1 MSLKDVYRRF
11 LADPRSAPL
20 ASDAS
25 LIYITT
31 TTKLDGA
38 SAVINYLT
46 KQQRG
51 IKTKSENILDLIE
64 SANSLCLDIETTL
77 EFVSGSGGA
86 YLPSL
91 DDNFLA
97 GHVAT
102 FPTVHIVRFNSQN
115 QIQNVRI
122 YWDQASLLKQVDVI
136 GSRGRAWPVR
146 EPQDQI
152 RLIKSS
158 VSSGPADDG
167 PAPTSSLPSETAKES
182 NDREEPRKQASP
194 GKKHIKDPHAADSLF
209 ELLSPGKDRSDPVRP
224 PRAPASA
231 QPQQREYGEIFGDHD
246 DVDLDAI
253 EASPSRSRNTARAG
267 VGKNYQGSRIF
278 DNEEAGAGDGGHE
291 QIAYRAHPK
300 RFDHFE
306 LGADN
311 SQREVQEKPGRPM
324 SRQAPHWDF
333 DDFVTPE
340 KPKRQLRGEEI
351 RHFGWSDDE
360 PDLTS
365 PPVRP
370 RVVHAR
376 PDAETHFQLT
386 DAPEEDKN
394 APRIISSYQ
403 NKGMGLYKNHL
414 FKDNEGTENAPL
426 SAVNNGPNRKNEFET
441 HWSMAESPQKSEVSR
456 ENQKPIPGDRQKA
469 VKNMESSWDTHES
482 PKPPVKMTPPQ
493 RRSVRYVNQRSWD
506 ISDDK

>member
-20 ASDAS
+20 ASDVS

-38 SAVINYLT
+38 SAVVSHFT
-46 KQQRG
+46 KQQRN
-51 IKTKSENILDLIE
+51 IKTKSEIVLDAIE
-64 SANSLCLDIETTL
+64 SANSICLDIESTY
-77 EFVSGSGGA
+77 EFVSGNGGA

-115 QIQNVRI
+115 EIQNVRI

-136 GSRGRAWPVR
+136 GSRGRGWPVR
-146 EPQDQI
+146 EPKDQI
-152 RLIKSS
+152 RLIKNSIA
-158 VSSGPADDG
+158 SGPADDG
-167 PAPTSSLPSETAKES
+167 PAPTSSLPADTEKDG
-182 NDREEPRKQASP
+182 NEPNKQASP

-231 QPQQREYGEIFGDHD
+231 KPPPREYSELFGDHG
-246 DVDLDAI
+246 DVDIDPPGT
-253 EASPSRSRNTARAG
+253 PSRSRNTAKAG
-267 VGKNYQGSRIF
+267 VGKNHQASRIF
-278 DNEEAGAGDGGHE
+278 DTDEAGAEGGHE

-311 SQREVQEKPGRPM
+311 SQREVHEKPGRPV

-340 KPKRQLRGEEI
+340 KPKRPLRGEEI

-370 RVVHAR
+370 RGGQAR
-376 PDAETHFQLT
+376 PDAETHFQLA
-386 DAPEEDKN
+386 DAPEEDQN
-394 APRIISSYQ
+394 GPRIISSYQ

-414 FKDNEGTENAPL
+414 FNDKEGDENAPL
-426 SAVNNGPNRKNEFET
+426 SVVNNGPNRKKEFET
-441 HWSMAESPQKSEVSR
+441 HFSLTDESPQKGAASR
-456 ENQKPIPGDRQKA
+456 ENQKPVPGDRQRA
-469 VKNMESSWDTHES
+469 LKNMESSWDNYDQS
-482 PKPPVKMTPPQ
+482 PRPPVKMTPPQ
-493 RRSVRYVNQRSWD
+493 RRSVRYVNQRNWEMGD
-506 ISDDK
+506 N

>member
-20 ASDAS
+20 ASDVS
-25 LIYITT
+25 VIYITT

-38 SAVINYLT
+38 PAVVNHFA
-46 KQQRG
+46 KQQRN
-51 IKTKSENILDLIE
+51 IKTKSENVLDVIE
-64 SANSLCLDIETTL
+64 SANSICLDIETTL
-77 EFVSGSGGA
+77 EFVSGNGGA

-91 DDNFLA
+91 DNNFLA

-122 YWDQASLLKQVDVI
+122 YWDQASLLKQVEVI
-136 GSRGRAWPVR
+136 GSRGRGWPVR
-146 EPQDQI
+146 EPKDQI

-158 VSSGPADDG
+158 IASGPADNG
-167 PAPTSSLPSETAKES
+167 PALTSSLPAET
-182 NDREEPRKQASP
+182 EEDNSKQGSP
-194 GKKHIKDPHAADSLF
+194 GKKYIKDPHAADSLF
-209 ELLSPGKDRSDPVRP
+209 ELISPSKDRSDPVRA

-231 QPQQREYGEIFGDHD
+231 QPPPREYSELFGDHG
-246 DVDLDAI
+246 DVDVDAPGT
-253 EASPSRSRNTARAG
+253 PSRTRNTAKAG

-278 DNEEAGAGDGGHE
+278 DNEEARDEGSHE
-291 QIAYRAHPK
+291 QIAYRANPK

-311 SQREVQEKPGRPM
+311 SQREVQEKPGRPV

-333 DDFVTPE
+333 DDVTPE

-365 PPVRP
+365 PPVKP

-376 PDAETHFQLT
+376 PDAETHFQLA

-394 APRIISSYQ
+394 GPRIISSYQ

-414 FKDNEGTENAPL
+414 FNDNEEDENAPL
-426 SAVNNGPNRKNEFET
+426 SVVNNGPNLKEFES
-441 HWSMAESPQKSEVSR
+441 HWSMSDETPKKNAGSR
-456 ENQKPIPGDRQKA
+456 ENQKPISGDRQRA
-469 VKNMESSWDTHES
+469 VKNMEQSWDTYDQS

-493 RRSVRYVNQRSWD
+493 RRSVRYVNQRSWELGD
-506 ISDDK
+506 N